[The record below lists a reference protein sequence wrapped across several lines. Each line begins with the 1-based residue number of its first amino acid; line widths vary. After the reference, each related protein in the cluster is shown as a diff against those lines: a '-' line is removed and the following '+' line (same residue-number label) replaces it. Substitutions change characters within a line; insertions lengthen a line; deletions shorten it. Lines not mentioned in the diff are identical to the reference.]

1 MAGSTKQ
8 ENDENVRS
16 LSWDRFSWHENCKIL
31 SSSDGPKR
39 ANISAVSRWCG
50 RGGINSFADLW
61 RRYLVM
67 GGTPL
72 HHTSVSHVM
81 SFLSL
86 FYLLESGTSQWGR
99 AIVMGNIKK
108 PFIPGWSANNTAILP
123 AKHNFHQFSMTSYFT
138 LSMLFDGNLS
148 LQSHCC
154 SLCVGL
160 KSCIQNLVQ
169 ESAEQKELRLVTEA
183 MPPVDPSL
191 DSFLL
196 FTVRRWSSQEN
207 ISNWHWVQGD

>member
-1 MAGSTKQ
+1 
-8 ENDENVRS
+8 
-16 LSWDRFSWHENCKIL
+16 
-31 SSSDGPKR
+31 
-39 ANISAVSRWCG
+39 
-50 RGGINSFADLW
+50 
-61 RRYLVM
+61 
-67 GGTPL
+67 
-72 HHTSVSHVM
+72 
-81 SFLSL
+81 
-86 FYLLESGTSQWGR
+86 
-99 AIVMGNIKK
+99 
-108 PFIPGWSANNTAILP
+108 
-123 AKHNFHQFSMTSYFT
+123 MTSYFT

-191 DSFLL
+191 DPFLL
-196 FTVRRWSSQEN
+196 FPVRRWSSQEN